1 MTAEEMTNRYL
12 QRLDKRLWAYG
23 MALNQTIADI
33 ESDYDQGCLGVTE
46 AQWQDIIVLLGGIV
60 QANTRMIHE
69 ASESVRTDGEVSG
82 SLLNLLELAKHF
94 ATLDFSETSFND
106 YFIREANFDN

>member
-12 QRLDKRLWAYG
+12 QRLDKRLRAYE

-33 ESDYDQGCLGVTE
+33 ERDYDSGFLNVTE
-46 AQWQDIIVLLGGIV
+46 AQWQDIVVLVGGIV

-69 ASESVRTDGEVSG
+69 ASKRVRADGEVSG
-82 SLLNLLELAKHF
+82 SLLNLLELDKHF
-94 ATLDFSETSFND
+94 ATLDFSETPL
-106 YFIREANFDN
+106 IKQEAEL

>member
-1 MTAEEMTNRYL
+1 MTAEEMTHRYF

-23 MALNQTIADI
+23 MALDQTVADI
-33 ESDYDQGCLGVTE
+33 IDDYYSDCLNVTE
-46 AQWQDIIVLLGGIV
+46 AQWQDIAVLVENIA

-94 ATLDFSETSFND
+94 ATLDFSEALL
-106 YFIREANFDN
+106 IKQEAKA

>member
-12 QRLDKRLWAYG
+12 QRLDKRLRAYE

-33 ESDYDQGCLGVTE
+33 ERDYDSGCLNVTE
-46 AQWQDIIVLLGGIV
+46 AQWQDIVVLVESIV

-69 ASESVRTDGEVSG
+69 ASDSIYADGEVSG
-82 SLLNLLELAKHF
+82 SLLKLLELANHF
-94 ATLDFSETSFND
+94 AALDFSETPL
-106 YFIREANFDN
+106 IKQEAKA